1 MSDVAILAYG
11 AISALG
17 EGAAAADAGTIGSP
31 ARVAIARDDELVRA
45 GLARPFAARAPVAEN
60 EHRATVLLDR
70 ALAAC
75 ASELDRVRPGWRRER
90 VGLVLGTSSG
100 GMREAE
106 RAFAALAAG
115 ESVRDAEAATYFGP
129 MARAARSLGRPL
141 EPAMLVLGACASS
154 AIAVGLSVRWLERD
168 ACDLVLAGGFDDVTV
183 FVAAGFEVLRATT
196 ASPPPRPFRI
206 GRDGMALG
214 EGAAVLALARNGPRA
229 GDAVGARGAP
239 LLVTGFGAASDA
251 GHITAPDREGAG
263 LARAALAALEE
274 AGRPPVDLVSPHATA
289 TPFNDPAEARA
300 IVRALGADCQPAP
313 VVHPFKAQIGHTLGA
328 AGALELLACTDAIA
342 RGVLPAAAGE
352 GELDPHAPVRLL
364 DRTTAGSPRTALKL
378 AAAFGGA
385 NAALV
390 VAAQPAGRTRPRR
403 AAYVGRAAH
412 VDREPPLDALA
423 AATGV
428 AADRLARTDSLVRLA
443 LAAVA
448 GIGLD
453 RASAAGTGVVVGSAL
468 ATVETNAVFAARIRE
483 HGARS
488 AEPRRFVYT
497 SPNAAAG
504 ECSIAFGLTGPN
516 FATGGGLHAGLEALA
531 AAALLVESGD
541 ADRVVVVAVDEGGAV
556 TRALGGSGVRPGAV
570 AVLVGAD
577 AATARA
583 RVAAVR
589 LARGVPV
596 AGPHPAGHLALVP
609 LTAGRPPPELASSS
623 PPDAL
628 AIIALEPID
637 TSTSLRRIAAGP
649 MTT

>member
-1 MSDVAILAYG
+1 MSDVAVLAAG

-17 EGAAAADAGTIGSP
+17 EGAEAAGAGEVGAR
-31 ARVAIARDDELVRA
+31 ARVAIARDEELARA
-45 GLARPFAARAPVAEN
+45 GLARPFVARASIAERT
-60 EHRATVLLDR
+60 HRATALLER

-75 ASELDRVRPGWRRER
+75 TTQLDGVRPGWRGER

-115 ESVRDAEAATYFGP
+115 EPVADAEAATYFGP

-154 AIAVGLSVRWLERD
+154 AIAIGLGVRWLERD

-196 ASPPPRPFRI
+196 AAPPPRPFRL

-214 EGAAVLALARNGPRA
+214 EGAAVLALARATPGPRA
-229 GDAVGARGAP
+229 
-239 LLVTGFGAASDA
+239 LFVTGFGAASDA
-251 GHITAPDREGAG
+251 GHVTAPDRDGAG
-263 LARAALAALEE
+263 LARAALAALDE
-274 AGRPPVDLVSPHATA
+274 AGRPRVDVVSAHATA

-300 IVRALGADCQPAP
+300 IARALAGQAPPAA

-328 AGALELLACTDAIA
+328 AGALELLACADALA

-352 GELDPHAPVRLL
+352 GEPDPEAPARLL
-364 DRTTAGSPRTALKL
+364 DRGDAGSPRAALKL

-390 VAAQPAGRTRPRR
+390 LAAQPGRVRPRR
-403 AAYVGRAAH
+403 AAFVGPAAH

-423 AATGV
+423 AATGFST
-428 AADRLARTDSLVRLA
+428 DRLARSDGLVRIA

-448 GIGLD
+448 ALGLE
-453 RASAAGTGVVVGSAL
+453 RAALAGAGVVVGSAL
-468 ATVETNAVFAARIRE
+468 ATVETNALFAARIRE
-483 HGARS
+483 HGARA

-497 SPNAAAG
+497 SPNVTPG
-504 ECSIAFGLTGPN
+504 ECSIAFGLTGPS

-541 ADRVVVVAVDEGGAV
+541 ADRVVVVAADEGGPV
-556 TRALGGSGVRPGAV
+556 TRALAGDAVRPGAV
-570 AVLVGAD
+570 AVLVSAEPAG
-577 AATARA
+577 ARA
-583 RVAAVR
+583 RVGAVR
-589 LARGVPV
+589 LARGVPAAS
-596 AGPHPAGHLALVP
+596 AGAGGPAGHLALLP
-609 LTAGRPPPELASSS
+609 LVASPESLPWQRSTPAALELASSS

-628 AIIALEPID
+628 AVIALEPI
-637 TSTSLRRIAAGP
+637 
-649 MTT
+649 